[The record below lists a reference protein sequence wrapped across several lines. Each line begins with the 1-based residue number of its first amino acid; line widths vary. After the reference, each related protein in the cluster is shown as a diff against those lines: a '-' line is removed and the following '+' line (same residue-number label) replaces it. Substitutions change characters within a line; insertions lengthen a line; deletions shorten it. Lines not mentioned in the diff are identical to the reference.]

1 MQHNGQCGQE
11 QFQSEHRVHD
21 RDIKNLENK
30 ELFLDQLIELDYEI
44 ISHKIGYDGWMD
56 GTHVI
61 EAIVKK
67 NGYLSEVKLS
77 TGDINPEW
85 FIEHRSGGAS
95 PFRLNIPTR
104 VDKNGL

>member
-1 MQHNGQCGQE
+1 MQHIGQYGQE

-30 ELFLDQLIELDYEI
+30 EIFLDQLIEMGYEI
-44 ISHKIGYDGWMD
+44 ISHKIGFDGWMD

-67 NGYLSEVKLS
+67 NGILSEVKLS
-77 TGDINPEW
+77 TADVNPEW
-85 FIEHRSGGAS
+85 FIEHSCGGAS
-95 PFRLNIPTR
+95 PLRLNTER
-104 VDKNGL
+104 KACKQ